1 MATGLP
7 ERTVEWLRSV
17 LGSTARVHEIATLPD
32 TSHTNHRLR
41 IQSPEGA
48 ELELLLRRYTDVELL
63 ASDPWHSPTDE
74 VAALRALEHA
84 DLPVPR
90 LIAEDASG
98 DLCEVPTLL
107 LTWVPGH
114 PPGTPDDL
122 DAFARRLA
130 EPLPAIHAVDVP
142 PSIRAYEPYFV
153 SDGFTVAD
161 LRPPAWAL
169 DTRTWERA
177 FEVVASEPP
186 ETPTRFIHRDYHHG
200 NTVWEHGVLTGVV
213 DWTTGCVGPP
223 GIDLAQARIN
233 LAWDF
238 DLAMADGFLDAW
250 RALDPGLDHH
260 PYWDVLDAVDWLGD
274 GTAPGVTPE
283 KLRRYETFVAR
294 ALADLG

>member
-1 MATGLP
+1 
-7 ERTVEWLRSV
+7 
-17 LGSTARVHEIATLPD
+17 
-32 TSHTNHRLR
+32 
-41 IQSPEGA
+41 
-48 ELELLLRRYTDVELL
+48 
-63 ASDPWHSPTDE
+63 
-74 VAALRALEHA
+74 
-84 DLPVPR
+84 
-90 LIAEDASG
+90 
-98 DLCEVPTLL
+98 
-107 LTWVPGH
+107 
-114 PPGTPDDL
+114 
-122 DAFARRLA
+122 
-130 EPLPAIHAVDVP
+130 
-142 PSIRAYEPYFV
+142 
-153 SDGFTVAD
+153 
-161 LRPPAWAL
+161 
-169 DTRTWERA
+169 
-177 FEVVASEPP
+177 VVASEPP